1 MKVSFFNVAM
11 IAAISAFLPNAYA
24 INLQSYEDLT
34 ISPDATELKDITIAK
49 GTGPAPV
56 AAKPK
61 KDDGPVVD
69 HMKGVNYTHS
79 AMQSAITALMEESKQ
94 LDAALLAKSAEE
106 AKPKSLITVLEN
118 GINIDLKNFLVDA
131 NLPYAEVK
139 EDGIPMPEIVKAVL
153 ASPDTVIKTVK
164 PAAKA
169 DVKAEAKPVDKKDAK
184 DAKKDEKAADKKK

>member
-1 MKVSFFNVAM
+1 
-11 IAAISAFLPNAYA
+11 
-24 INLQSYEDLT
+24 
-34 ISPDATELKDITIAK
+34 
-49 GTGPAPV
+49 
-56 AAKPK
+56 
-61 KDDGPVVD
+61 
-69 HMKGVNYTHS
+69 
-79 AMQSAITALMEESKQ
+79 
-94 LDAALLAKSAEE
+94 
-106 AKPKSLITVLEN
+106 
-118 GINIDLKNFLVDA
+118 LVDA